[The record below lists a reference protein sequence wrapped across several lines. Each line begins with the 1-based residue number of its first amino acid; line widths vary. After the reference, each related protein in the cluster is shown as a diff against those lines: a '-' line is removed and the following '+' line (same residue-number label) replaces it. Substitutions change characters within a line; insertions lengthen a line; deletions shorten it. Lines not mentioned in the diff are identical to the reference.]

1 MGKVRA
7 SEGFRSRRQGAQWA
21 LPVIYIRHRY
31 TTQPDYAYDVAAWAT
46 RPQLAGPNPTT
57 AIEDDARLD
66 EVLKRGNDR
75 FGQPG
80 VMCPPLPA
88 PRVAKKGHK

>member
-1 MGKVRA
+1 M
-7 SEGFRSRRQGAQWA
+7 
-21 LPVIYIRHRY
+21 IYLRHRY
-31 TTQPDYAYDVAAWAT
+31 TSQPQYAHDFAAWLT
-46 RPQLAGPNPTT
+46 RPDLAGPNPTT

-88 PRVAKKGHK
+88 PRVPAKTKGRK

>member
-1 MGKVRA
+1 M
-7 SEGFRSRRQGAQWA
+7 
-21 LPVIYIRHRY
+21 IYLRHRY
-31 TTQPDYAYDVAAWAT
+31 TNQPQYAHDFAAWVT
-46 RPQLAGPNPTT
+46 RPHLSGPNKTV
-57 AIEDDARLD
+57 AIETTPENQDAKLD

-88 PRVAKKGHK
+88 PRVPAKTKGRK

>member
-1 MGKVRA
+1 M
-7 SEGFRSRRQGAQWA
+7 
-21 LPVIYIRHRY
+21 IYLRHRY
-31 TTQPDYAYDVAAWAT
+31 TNQPQYAHDFAAWLT
-46 RPQLAGPNPTT
+46 RPDMAGPNPTT

-66 EVLKRGNDR
+66 EVLARANAT

-88 PRVAKKGHK
+88 PRVPAKPKGRK

>member
-1 MGKVRA
+1 M
-7 SEGFRSRRQGAQWA
+7 
-21 LPVIYIRHRY
+21 IYVRHRY
-31 TTQPDYAYDVAAWAT
+31 TSQPDYAYDVAAWAT
-46 RPQLAGPNPTT
+46 RPQLAGPNPTV

-66 EVLKRGNDR
+66 EVLARANAT

-88 PRVAKKGHK
+88 PRVQKKVRK

>member
-1 MGKVRA
+1 M
-7 SEGFRSRRQGAQWA
+7 
-21 LPVIYIRHRY
+21 IYLRHQY
-31 TTQPDYAYDVAAWAT
+31 AGQPDYTYDFAAWVV
-46 RPQLAGPNPTT
+46 RPHLSGPNPTT

-88 PRVAKKGHK
+88 PRVPAKTKGRK

>member
-1 MGKVRA
+1 
-7 SEGFRSRRQGAQWA
+7 
-21 LPVIYIRHRY
+21 VIHVRHRY
-31 TTQPDYAYDVAAWAT
+31 TGQPEYAHDFAEWVM
-46 RPQLAGPNPTT
+46 RPQLSGPNPTT

-88 PRVAKKGHK
+88 PRAPVKPKGRK